1 VKFWGS
7 IINMDLYKDKMQ
19 QNTFAYVYYRNLK
32 PSVPLIQHPRLPKQ
46 EEIQYFVD
54 KVFSTSS

>member
-1 VKFWGS
+1 
-7 IINMDLYKDKMQ
+7 MDLYKDKMQ